1 MVVAHAS
8 MDTMNQHR
16 SIQAN
21 LEHYDD
27 RAVFA
32 LVANT
37 FLINQRHYRV
47 TRLMKSSTPM
57 VKRPMVAQLAFT

>member
-1 MVVAHAS
+1 
-8 MDTMNQHR
+8 MNQHR

-32 LVANT
+32 LVAQHLFNQPEPLQGYTVDEILNT
-37 FLINQRHYRV
+37 
-47 TRLMKSSTPM
+47 MA
-57 VKRPMVAQLAFT
+57 KRPMVAQLAFT